1 MDILDGIQWTL
12 TGWSSRWVNVI
23 NVLCISGWC
32 FGTMDWIM
40 TFQFSWDSWIIYSVL
55 MDFNGFFHILGIMI
69 PTDELIFFKMVR
81 TTNQTMF
88 WAVCALSDRS
98 FTFTGGSW
106 VTDQATYQ
114 SSGTDH
120 FLLETIWV
128 YLPRLPPKSHSSNIG
143 ISLCYVPSRV
153 I

>member
-1 MDILDGIQWTL
+1 
-12 TGWSSRWVNVI
+12 
-23 NVLCISGWC
+23 
-32 FGTMDWIM
+32 
-40 TFQFSWDSWIIYSVL
+40 
-55 MDFNGFFHILGIMI
+55 LGIMI

-88 WAVCALSDRS
+88 WAVWALSDRS

-106 VTDQATYQ
+106 VTDLATYQ

-128 YLPRLPPKSHSSNIG
+128 YLPRLPPKSHSSHIG